1 MIFPFFQLILP
12 VIFLIAIS
20 LRVISEYERGVV
32 FRLGRL
38 RGAPLTPGLHFL
50 IFPGVVDRLVKIDLR
65 TVTLDVPTQDVI
77 TKDSV
82 SIRINAVIYYHV
94 VDATKAVVTVEN
106 YNQATALMGQ
116 TMLRSVVGQTS
127 LVELLSNQ
135 EQISETMQAIL
146 DRQTDPWGIKVTHV
160 EIKHIDL
167 PEGLQ
172 RAMARQA
179 EAEREREAKIIAA
192 DAELK
197 AADKLI
203 EAAAKMEQHPASLQL
218 RLLQTMVEIGVEK
231 NTTVYFPVPMD
242 LFEAMTTQWK
252 RGAELTVKQ

>member
-1 MIFPFFQLILP
+1 VFLDWLP
-12 VIFLIAIS
+12 VLAPIVFFILIS
-20 LRVISEYERGVV
+20 LRVISEYERGIV

-38 RGAPLTPGLHFL
+38 RPTPLGPGLHFL

-94 VDATKAVVTVEN
+94 IDATKAVVTVED

-127 LVELLSNQ
+127 LVHLLSNQ
-135 EQISETMQAIL
+135 EQISETMQTIL

-179 EAEREREAKIIAA
+179 EAEREREREAKIIGA
-192 DAELK
+192 DAELQ

-203 EAAAKMEQHPASLQL
+203 EAAAKMEKHPASLQL

-231 NTTVYFPVPMD
+231 NTTVYFPVPME
-242 LFEAMTTQWK
+242 LFEAMTSQWK
-252 RGAELTVKQ
+252 RAGLGS